1 MDIINKILTAIATL
15 VSIGLLF
22 LYRKY
27 DKLKHKG
34 IANQE
39 LEKGE
44 ERYLINAERLIAI
57 YKKALE
63 DEQIK
68 WDKEK
73 SGLERD
79 IEDLR
84 LKLAESEKISLKQ
97 ELRIK
102 DQSELLEKYLKE
114 VNSLK
119 LELDALKNN
128 LEK

>member
-1 MDIINKILTAIATL
+1 MDIVNKILTAIATL

-27 DKLKHKG
+27 DKLKHQG

-57 YKKALE
+57 YKKTLE

-73 SGLERD
+73 SRLERD
-79 IEDLR
+79 IEDLKS
-84 LKLAESEKISLKQ
+84 KLAESEKISLKQ

-119 LELDALKNN
+119 LELDSLKNN
-128 LEK
+128 LVR